1 MLNDISFEL
10 NQKYEDLKR
19 RIAML
24 GSCAVAFSSGVDSA
38 LLLYAAKEA
47 LGSKAVAVTAIA
59 PFFPE
64 RESDESRSFCK
75 EIGVD
80 QVILE
85 INPEDIPEFES
96 NPKDRCYHCKL
107 NLFNNFMDFAASRGL
122 SAVIE
127 GSNADDVSDYR
138 PGMKALAELDIKS
151 PLKEAG
157 LTKDEIRT
165 LSKAFGLPTWNKP
178 SFACLASRIPYG
190 EKITRD
196 KLSIVESAEKY
207 LLELGFKQFRVRFH
221 EELNGGKLAR
231 LEVLPGDFARFESAE
246 FRNDIYDRFKGL
258 GFSYISLDLK
268 GFRSGSL
275 NETIDINNE

>member
-1 MLNDISFEL
+1 MFDEVSFEL
-10 NQKYEDLKR
+10 NNKYLDLKSK
-19 RIAML
+19 IAAL

-38 LLLYAAKEA
+38 FLLYAAKEA
-47 LGSKAVAVTAIA
+47 LGSKAVAVTAVA

-64 RESDESRSFCK
+64 RESDEASSFCK
-75 EIGVD
+75 KLGVE
-80 QVILE
+80 QVIIE
-85 INPEDIPEFES
+85 INPEDVPEFEN

-107 NLFNNFMDFAASRGL
+107 NLFNNFMAFAASRGL

-127 GSNADDVSDYR
+127 GSNVDDVSDYR
-138 PGMKALAELDIKS
+138 PGMKALTELDIKS

-190 EKITRD
+190 QKITRD
-196 KLSIVESAEKY
+196 KLSMVESAEKY
-207 LLELGFKQFRVRFH
+207 LLDHGFRQFRVRLH

-231 LEVLPGDFARFESAE
+231 LEVLPEDFARFESPE
-246 FRNDIYDRFKGL
+246 FRKDIYDRFKEL

-275 NETIDINNE
+275 NEAIGIKN